1 MSTSDLL
8 GFIDVTLNHWWLI
21 VLAIAALA
29 TFLAML
35 IIHSRNTS
43 RFTAIALII
52 ILFGVG
58 GAWLAIGT
66 YVTENER
73 NTVIRVWMSETYG
86 INENAADGNISREL
100 TKGTGSGGP
109 AIIDDQGRALTLV
122 TTVDDKLVLIDA
134 GGRELPHID
143 DEP

>member
-1 MSTSDLL
+1 MSTSDLP

-52 ILFGVG
+52 TLFGVG

-73 NTVIRVWMSETYG
+73 NTVIRVWMSKTYG

-100 TKGTGSGGP
+100 AKGTGSGGP

>member
-1 MSTSDLL
+1 MSTSDLPD
-8 GFIDVTLNHWWLI
+8 FIDVTLNHWWLI

-29 TFLAML
+29 AFLAML
-35 IIHSRNTS
+35 TIPFRDTS
-43 RFTAIALII
+43 SFTAIALII
-52 ILFGVG
+52 TLFGAG

-100 TKGTGSGGP
+100 AKGTGSGGP

>member
-1 MSTSDLL
+1 MSTSDLP

-29 TFLAML
+29 AFLAML
-35 IIHSRNTS
+35 TIPFRDTN

-52 ILFGVG
+52 TLFGVG

-100 TKGTGSGGP
+100 AKSTGSGGP
-109 AIIDDQGRALTLV
+109 TIIDDQGRALTLV